1 MRCRTTP
8 YPSGCRHGCAAGS
21 TNSSTGEHGMA
32 TVQVYHAKRDA
43 TPELVVVQVEGRAP
57 VPFEKHMTEVVL
69 RTLRGPRRRE
79 LLRDLVTDRFVSCF
93 RSEERRVGKG
103 GRSRRW

>member
-1 MRCRTTP
+1 
-8 YPSGCRHGCAAGS
+8 
-21 TNSSTGEHGMA
+21 MA
-32 TVQVYHAKRDA
+32 TVTVYHAKRDA

-79 LLRDLVTDRFVSCF
+79 LLRDLVTDRFVPCSVTELYDTEKVAEF
-93 RSEERRVGKG
+93 YFDDVVLATLEANGKVIQ
-103 GRSRRW
+103 